1 MNMNSKMNILIVEDE
16 MLLAAHT
23 ALKIKEMGHNVY
35 GIFPRGEEA
44 VAQVEKNP
52 PDIILMDIQ
61 LNGKLNGI
69 ETALEIQ
76 KMHDIPIIY
85 LTANTDKAHFDKAK
99 ETHPYAFVSKPAK
112 KLELQRAIDVVIQRI
127 EHERQ
132 KQEQDTAINNAGA
145 PFMVSDCVYVRDHD
159 KMVKVNIEDIYY
171 VEADRNYCRIHTK
184 VKQHMLVVTL
194 KEMDQKLPP
203 RYFLRIHR
211 SFIVNLMHIDEVAAN
226 HIVVDKR
233 AVPMSKP
240 LKEELLKRLQTI

>member
-1 MNMNSKMNILIVEDE
+1 MNSKMNILIVEDE

-23 ALKIKEMGHNVY
+23 ALKIKEMGHNVH

-44 VAQVEKNP
+44 VSQIALNP
-52 PDIILMDIQ
+52 PDLILMDIQ

-76 KMHDIPIIY
+76 KTHDIPIIY
-85 LTANTDKAHFDKAK
+85 VTANNDKVHFDQAM
-99 ETHPYAFVSKPAK
+99 ETHPFAFISKPAK
-112 KLELQRAIDVVIQRI
+112 KLELQRAIDLVGKRI

-132 KQEQDTAINNAGA
+132 KSEQLSSINMGGT
-145 PFMVSDCVYVRDHD
+145 PFMVSDCIYVRDHD
-159 KMVKVNIEDIYY
+159 KMVKVCIDDIYY
-171 VEADRNYCRIHTK
+171 VEAERNYCRIHTK
-184 VKQHMLVVTL
+184 NKQHLLVATL

-211 SFIVNLMHIDEVAAN
+211 SFIVNLMHIDEVAAT

-233 AVPMSKP
+233 AVPVSKP